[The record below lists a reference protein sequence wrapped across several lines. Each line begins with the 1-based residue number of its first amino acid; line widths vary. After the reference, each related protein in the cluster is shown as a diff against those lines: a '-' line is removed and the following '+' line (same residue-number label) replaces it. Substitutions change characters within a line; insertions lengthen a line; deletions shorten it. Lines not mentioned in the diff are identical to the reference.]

1 MPRLTRACLT
11 ALLAASLATAC
22 APGEPTEPNTL
33 AAKASKPGGGGGGS
47 AGPVGQLLGSAYGSK
62 AYAVN
67 ASYAVGRDGAAA
79 ATAWNTAGV
88 AIPLPVDASTS
99 GSVASGINASSTI
112 VGDAGSSAVVWQP
125 IGAGAWAIGAALPTP
140 AGAWSSTRALAI
152 NDQGQIAGTGTRSDN
167 LKFALRWSPVA
178 GGYAVEVVPN
188 AGADHE
194 FVGNAI
200 ANGNGWITGWVRRT
214 VNGAIVKDAFVW
226 TAGEFRLLGRL
237 NGASGEGRGINAAGR
252 VVGWSASA
260 PKGGD
265 STPITWTCTAS
276 GCSAPTALPAFYRNA
291 NFAFSID
298 DAGDVVGTSGLSGI
312 LYSRCG
318 TSTVLNP
325 PAGWHQSYG
334 WAISG
339 DGTAAVGYS
348 FLDSRS
354 VQATRW
360 QLPAATC

>member
-1 MPRLTRACLT
+1 MTRLTHACLT
-11 ALLAASLATAC
+11 ALLAAFMATAC
-22 APGEPTEPNTL
+22 APSEPTEPNAV

-47 AGPVGQLLGSAYGSK
+47 AGLVGQLLGSAYGSK

-67 ASYAVGRDGAAA
+67 ASYAVGREGAA
-79 ATAWNTAGV
+79 ATAWSAAGA
-88 AIPLPVDASTS
+88 AIPLPVDASAS

-112 VGDAGSSAVVWQP
+112 VGDAGPSAVVWQP
-125 IGAGAWAIGAALPTP
+125 TGAGAWASAVPLPAP
-140 AGAWSSTRALAI
+140 PGSWSGTRALAI

-167 LKFALRWSPVA
+167 LKFALRWSPVVE
-178 GGYAVEVVPN
+178 GYAVEVVPA
-188 AGADHE
+188 AGADYE

-200 ANGNGWITGWVRRT
+200 ANGNGWVTGWVRRT
-214 VNGAIVKDAFVW
+214 VNGTIVKDAFVW
-226 TAGEFRLLGRL
+226 TAGAFRLLGRL
-237 NGASGEGRGINAAGR
+237 NGASSEGRGINTAGR

-265 STPITWTCTAS
+265 STPITWTCTES
-276 GCSAPTALPAFYRNA
+276 GCTAPTALPAFYRNA
-291 NFAFSID
+291 NFAFGID
-298 DAGDVVGTSGLSGI
+298 DAGDIVGTSGLSGI
-312 LYSRCG
+312 LYGRCG
-318 TSTVLNP
+318 PTTVLNP